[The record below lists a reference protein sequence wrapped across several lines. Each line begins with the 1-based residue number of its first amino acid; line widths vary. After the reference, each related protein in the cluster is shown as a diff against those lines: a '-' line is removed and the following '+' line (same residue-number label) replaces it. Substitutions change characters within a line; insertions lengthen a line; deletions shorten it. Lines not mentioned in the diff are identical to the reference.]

1 MILEISQG
9 AIFGIVVGIAVV
21 IALIAFTINR
31 ILKLKIKKNDKPTE
45 EEIVAEEM
53 NRVLKPIDDD
63 QTARAV
69 NEYKEE
75 DE

>member
-45 EEIVAEEM
+45 EEIVAEEI

-63 QTARAV
+63 QTAKAV

>member
-63 QTARAV
+63 QTAKAV

>member
-1 MILEISQG
+1 MIYEISQG
-9 AIFGIVVGIAVV
+9 LIFGIVIGVAAL
-21 IALIAFTINR
+21 IALIAYIINR
-31 ILKLKIKKNDKPTE
+31 LLKLKMKKTDKPTE
-45 EEIVAEEM
+45 EEIVAEEI

-63 QTARAV
+63 ETAKAV